1 MISYE
6 KFWALCSERVVSTY
20 WLRKNGIGA
29 PTVTKLQQR
38 GNIDTVTI
46 DKLCR
51 LLECQPGD
59 IMEYKLEHEAEVQ
72 DEQDKD

>member
-1 MISYE
+1 MITYK
-6 KFWALCSERVVSTY
+6 KFWALCEANGISTY
-20 WLRKNGIGA
+20 YLRKNGVGA
-29 PTVTKLQQR
+29 PTVTKLQKN

-59 IMEYKLEHEAEVQ
+59 IMEYINE
-72 DEQDKD
+72 

>member
-1 MISYE
+1 MITYK
-6 KFWALCSERVVSTY
+6 KFWDLCESRKISTY

-29 PTVTKLQQR
+29 PTVTKLQNG

-46 DKLCR
+46 GKLCR

-59 IMEYKLEHEAEVQ
+59 LMEYAE
-72 DEQDKD
+72 D